1 MTSSKIRRIRRS
13 QVPGLCEDAART
25 MFSAEVGS
33 MRGMCRSMAVG
44 FLAVLGTVVLA
55 IGAIVAPGMS
65 VAATTALVLGGTGT
79 PSPAAEP
86 GYMENV
92 TRYYINRYSS
102 CGCDPTSFTTPE
114 TAWPLY
120 GGLSALT
127 WQDSVL
133 TGSSLLD
140 QAIIGTYKPADGDP
154 LVLFGYSQSG
164 AILALQKRKILEHPE
179 IYGRAQNY
187 EIVVIGNVSRPNGG
201 LNSRLPITVP
211 IVEFPYGPPMT
222 PGPAVGGV
230 KTTDIALKWDIIAD
244 APLYATNP
252 LAMANAL
259 LGGPGFGIV
268 HGTYPN
274 PEGTPP
280 SGLIGGYTQ
289 EEWETILANPELN
302 AHLIEEETVGDTTY
316 ITITPKVLPLVAP
329 LHQIGLTPVA
339 DLIEPALRV
348 IIEETGYDRD
358 ASYGTPTTFRLIPIF
373 NPVKLGLDLVPAV
386 TEGVDQFAKDLQG
399 QQKPSPVVYPDQVA
413 GTTERAAT
421 VAEPAPTTPVAVDA
435 PATTK
440 KDKAVLIPVAE
451 QHEKDADKPAVR
463 PRAGADPVKSLFAK
477 PKKILNR
484 IGSEVNKAIRG
495 AQSSPAQDAESTPA
509 GEDAVTKDAA

>member
-1 MTSSKIRRIRRS
+1 M
-13 QVPGLCEDAART
+13 GA
-25 MFSAEVGS
+25 
-33 MRGMCRSMAVG
+33 MCRSVAVG
-44 FLAVLGTVVLA
+44 FLVMMGALVLT
-55 IGAIVAPGMS
+55 IGAVVAPGMA

-102 CGCDPTSFTTPE
+102 CTACDPTSFTTPE

-120 GGLSALT
+120 GGLSAPT
-127 WQDSVL
+127 WKQSVL

-140 QAIIGTYKPADGDP
+140 EAIIETYKPGADDT

-164 AILALQKRKILEHPE
+164 AILALQKQKILENPGV
-179 IYGRAQNY
+179 YGPAENY

-201 LNSRLPITVP
+201 LNGRLPITVP
-211 IVEFPYGPPMT
+211 IVEFPFGSPMT
-222 PGPAVGGV
+222 PGPAEGGV

-244 APLYATNP
+244 APLYVTNP

-302 AHLIEEETVGDTTY
+302 AHLIQSETVGDTTY
-316 ITITPKVLPLVAP
+316 LTITPKVLPLVAP

-348 IIEETGYDRD
+348 IIEETGYDRS
-358 ASYGTPTTFRLIPIF
+358 ASYGTPTAFRLVPVF
-373 NPVKLGLDLVPAV
+373 NPVKLAFDLAPAV
-386 TEGVDQFAKDLQG
+386 AEGVDQFAKDLQG
-399 QQKPSPVVYPDQVA
+399 QQKPSPVVYPDQPA
-413 GTTERAAT
+413 APATER
-421 VAEPAPTTPVAVDA
+421 VAPAEAPVPTTAVADEAPV
-435 PATTK
+435 TTK
-440 KDKAVLIPVAE
+440 KDGPMLVPVAE
-451 QHEKDADKPAVR
+451 DSAKDAAKPVAR
-463 PRAGADPVKSLFAK
+463 PRAGANAVKSLLAK
-477 PKKILNR
+477 PQKILNR
-484 IGSEVNKAIRG
+484 IGSDLDKAIRG
-495 AQSSPAQDAESTPA
+495 AQPAPAKDEQPGADSAPAGDDTGA
-509 GEDAVTKDAA
+509 GEDAGAKDAA